1 MSAFALQAAEQSHV
15 GAVRKVN
22 EDALVSRPE
31 IGLFA
36 VADGMGGQ
44 GSGDVASA
52 KGAAALA
59 AAPAPRSAPAFLAD
73 FEARVVAAN
82 AEMRAL
88 ARAKGAHLIGTTLA
102 ALLIHDSHYACV
114 WCGDSRVYLLRDG
127 DLTRLTRDHSEV
139 QDLLDRGLIDEDEAR
154 VWPRRNIVTRA
165 LGVSETPEL
174 EIVDGPVRLGDRFLL
189 CSDGLTGHVT
199 DPELRVLMAGAD
211 LAMAARELIDLTLRR
226 GAKDN
231 VTAVLVACER
241 PSEKTVVTGSGRL

>member
-1 MSAFALQAAEQSHV
+1 M
-15 GAVRKVN
+15 
-22 EDALVSRPE
+22 
-31 IGLFA
+31 
-36 VADGMGGQ
+36 
-44 GSGDVASA
+44 
-52 KGAAALA
+52 
-59 AAPAPRSAPAFLAD
+59 
-73 FEARVVAAN
+73 
-82 AEMRAL
+82 
-88 ARAKGAHLIGTTLA
+88 
-102 ALLIHDSHYACV
+102 
-114 WCGDSRVYLLRDG
+114 LRDG